1 MTFRSRHLRNA
12 LYAATLLIAA
22 LLVAALQCSAQSAEP
37 PPPASH
43 WFDWD
48 QRDNSKAGILRVCHV
63 SPQIYEQFN
72 ETAHKIADAW
82 GATPNSTGPDEY
94 AQWTWQPSGCHLA
107 SLKGLLEYWPWPRS
121 DFRMEKAPGASGNAR
136 VHITGEALPM
146 RLEINHPAGI
156 TSIPVMNPPDKVEI
170 GYIHVSRRAGGY
182 PIYNYD
188 HVLVIEANGRS
199 LFEPVSLG
207 EALQRWIQ
215 YAYANEPSLLR
226 HKALLAHLSPE
237 ALKQPAY
244 FDTSTVPTGIIV
256 TTPTKNTDPIVR
268 YSQSY
273 FDKNVSPAV
282 PQLLTL
288 DLHFLDLNHE
298 TMADRTAHHWYNVN
312 MVYSPDWHKLA
323 SMLH

>member
-1 MTFRSRHLRNA
+1 MTFRPRHLRNSKHT
-12 LYAATLLIAA
+12 ATLFIAA
-22 LLVAALQCSAQSAEP
+22 LLVAALKCSAQSPEP

-43 WFDWD
+43 WFDWE
-48 QRDNSKAGILRVCHV
+48 QRDGRKAGTLRMCHV
-63 SPQIYEQFN
+63 TAEIYEEFN
-72 ETAHKIADAW
+72 QTAHKIADVW
-82 GATPNSTGPDEY
+82 GATPGSTGPDEY
-94 AQWTWQPSGCHLA
+94 AQWTWEPTGCHLA

-121 DFRMEKAPGASGNAR
+121 DFRMEKAPGASGKAR

-156 TSIPVMNPPDKVEI
+156 TRIPVMNPPDKEEI

-199 LFEPVSLG
+199 LFEPVTLG

-215 YAYANEPSLLR
+215 YAYSTEPSVER
-226 HKALLAHLSPE
+226 HKALLARLSQE
-237 ALKQPAY
+237 ELKQPAY
-244 FDTSTVPTGIIV
+244 YDESSVATGTIV
-256 TTPTKNTDPIVR
+256 TAPTKNTDPIVR
-268 YSQSY
+268 YSRSY
-273 FDKNVSPAV
+273 FDKSVSPAA

-298 TMADRTAHHWYNVN
+298 TMDDRTAHHWYDVN

-323 SMLH
+323 AILH